1 MAPPTDREISNLI
14 QDVVDASKRPP
25 KARHTS
31 IKPTVASLVSLA
43 YDRGLLPAALDDLID
58 LVTTPN
64 HLDQASLA
72 SIVRNLYPVASV
84 STNVVLRVVS
94 SLGHGELKPS
104 LNVQAALLRWLILI
118 YHVIETPAVLSQCF
132 QVLFNLLDTAA
143 YR

>member
-1 MAPPTDREISNLI
+1 MASNTGREISNLI
-14 QDVVDASKRPP
+14 QDVVDAAKRPP

-43 YDRGLLPAALDDLID
+43 YDRGLLPGPLNDLVA

-72 SIVRNLYPVASV
+72 SIIRNLYPVSRV
-84 STNVVLRVVS
+84 STNIVLRVIA

-104 LNVQAALLRWLILI
+104 LNVQTALLRWLILV
-118 YHVIETPAVLSQCF
+118 YHVLEAPAVLSRSF

-143 YR
+143 FR